1 MMDNTKEWLKEY
13 YERYQISLFQ
23 TDVTNELIELKK
35 ICLRIQSTGNK
46 FIMSGNGASATIASH
61 VATDMTK
68 QAKVKS
74 MCLTDPSLITA
85 YGNDYGYENWVA
97 ESISSYYNSG
107 DAVLLISS
115 SGTSKNIV
123 NAAQRAK
130 NLGLTVVTFSGFE
143 NTNPLRELGDLN
155 FWLSSRAY
163 NVIENTHAIWLTTVV
178 DMIVGKAEYNVS

>member
-1 MMDNTKEWLKEY
+1 
-13 YERYQISLFQ
+13 
-23 TDVTNELIELKK
+23 
-35 ICLRIQSTGNK
+35 
-46 FIMSGNGASATIASH
+46 MSGLQN
-61 VATDMTK
+61 
-68 QAKVKS
+68 
-74 MCLTDPSLITA
+74 L
-85 YGNDYGYENWVA
+85 
-97 ESISSYYNSG
+97 SSYYNSG

-163 NVIENTHAIWLTTVV
+163 NVIENTHSIWLTTVV